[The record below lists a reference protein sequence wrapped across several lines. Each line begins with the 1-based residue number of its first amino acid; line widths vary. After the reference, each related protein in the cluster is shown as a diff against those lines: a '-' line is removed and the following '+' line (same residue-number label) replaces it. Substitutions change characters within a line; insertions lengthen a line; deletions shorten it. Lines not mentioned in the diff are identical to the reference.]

1 MNLLLEK
8 MKTDIFD
15 DIKDFEKY
23 KNIVLLITTLT
34 NIKKDKN
41 ITEIELYA
49 KDIDKY
55 YPEISFLKHDIAFL
69 AKCLICDFTEEEI
82 CETMS
87 NIYWQNKEKWS
98 EDKKVSFY
106 LLVRGFVYLVKNNNP
121 KKIGLILSSLFL
133 DTIKLEEV
141 EKTLYNNIEE
151 AYKLFTFKKEYGS
164 DIDSI
169 SFIFTSSSKKY
180 NFEKNETKKVEKIEK
195 YLEKIPAKDLHKLLH
210 NTNIKDIENVFFL
223 LNLEAKRNIYNDRT
237 DKFIENLKVI
247 EKTKIFP
254 EKNTVLESCENILLV
269 LDNFDSL

>member
-1 MNLLLEK
+1 
-8 MKTDIFD
+8 
-15 DIKDFEKY
+15 
-23 KNIVLLITTLT
+23 
-34 NIKKDKN
+34 
-41 ITEIELYA
+41 
-49 KDIDKY
+49 
-55 YPEISFLKHDIAFL
+55 
-69 AKCLICDFTEEEI
+69 
-82 CETMS
+82 MS

-237 DKFIENLKVI
+237 DKFI
-247 EKTKIFP
+247 
-254 EKNTVLESCENILLV
+254 
-269 LDNFDSL
+269 